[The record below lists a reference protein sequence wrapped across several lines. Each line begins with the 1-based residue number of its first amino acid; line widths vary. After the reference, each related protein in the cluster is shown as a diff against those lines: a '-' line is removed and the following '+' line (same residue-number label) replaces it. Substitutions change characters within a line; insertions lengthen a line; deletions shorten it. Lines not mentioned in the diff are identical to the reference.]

1 MIQPFGPPFCPPRQ
15 RFRAGV
21 GGRQTQENVEY
32 AEGDGR
38 RIAKGF
44 RDGEYT
50 RAHRALEL
58 MGERRR
64 ADKTAGVVSVFERG
78 RLLPANPEMKYLI
91 FFLLSATAV
100 DQPKLPPLLEK
111 ALRGLPGLRLLDPSV
126 DLVGEYTVNE
136 LKEFGHWPPWV
147 VMDVDRDGR
156 RDVGAVVV
164 KPGATP
170 EFGVIAVHART
181 PTVVRWVAPLG
192 TEAINGVAKGS
203 AGPDRDKVTPL
214 YCIECD
220 SNSWYRWSG
229 RSYEA
234 ELHAV
239 GEQLLSADQTTYRK
253 DQVLGLFAKPSRDS
267 KFLFSIGHC
276 TEAIVRRVAGS
287 EKDRWYFVETKG
299 GGGLRGWIPSSFVA
313 GSGECIA

>member
-1 MIQPFGPPFCPPRQ
+1 
-15 RFRAGV
+15 V
-21 GGRQTQENVEY
+21 
-32 AEGDGR
+32 DG
-38 RIAKGF
+38 ISY
-44 RDGEYT
+44 E
-50 RAHRALEL
+50 
-58 MGERRR
+58 
-64 ADKTAGVVSVFERG
+64 
-78 RLLPANPEMKYLI
+78 PEMKYLV
-91 FFLLSATAV
+91 FFLLSAMAV
-100 DQPKLPPLLEK
+100 DQPTLPPLLEK

-126 DLVGEYTVNE
+126 DLVGGYTVNE
-136 LKEFGHWPPWV
+136 LKDFGFWPPWV
-147 VMDVDRDGR
+147 VIDVDRDGR
-156 RDVGAVVV
+156 PDVVAAVV

-181 PTVVRWVAPLG
+181 PTIVRWVAPLG
-192 TEAINGVAKGS
+192 TETINGVATGWAAS
-203 AGPDRDKVTPL
+203 PQGTVTPL

-253 DQVLGLFAKPSRDS
+253 DQALGLFAKPSRDS
-267 KFLFSIGHC
+267 RFLYPIEHC

-287 EKDRWYFVETKG
+287 EENRWYFVETKG
-299 GGGLRGWIPSSFVA
+299 RQRVRGWIPSSFVA